1 MRLSTQSYY
10 SRSISAML
18 DQQAALSK
26 IQNQVAS
33 GRKVNSP
40 ADDPIAA
47 VHIMELERS
56 KQEYG
61 QYEKNSALARNR
73 LNLEEGALA
82 DAGTVLQRVRELI
95 LQASNTG
102 TLTDRDRESIAVE
115 LQSRLEQMQDI
126 GNRKDGNGEYLFSG
140 FSTLTQP
147 FAGASSGN
155 VVYSG
160 DQGARLLQVGPTQR
174 VADGHSGYD
183 LFMNIP
189 AGNGTFHT
197 HATATNTGN
206 GSISVGSVANP
217 SAWVPD
223 DYTLTF
229 TDATTWEVTDTAMP
243 TPNVVAS
250 GTYTSGD
257 PIDFNGARIV
267 ISGEPA
273 AGDSFSI
280 NEDVGEDVFRMI
292 DRVVDALRTPAET
305 PAATAQLTSTL
316 ERSLQQVDQASDH
329 FLGIRGQVGSRLS
342 ALDTADSA
350 REDVNIDI
358 DSSLSDLRDLDYA
371 EALARMNQQMVGL
384 QAAQLSYSQISQL
397 SLFNYLR

>member
-10 SRSISAML
+10 SRSVNAML
-18 DQQAALSK
+18 DQQVALSK

-33 GRKVNSP
+33 GKRISSP

-56 KQEYG
+56 KQEYA
-61 QYEKNSALARNR
+61 QYDKNSSLARNR
-73 LNLEEGALA
+73 LSLEESAIA

-102 TLTDRDRESIAVE
+102 TLTDEDRESIAVE

-155 VVYSG
+155 VVYAG
-160 DQGARLLQVGPTQR
+160 DQGARQLQIGPTQR
-174 VADGHSGYD
+174 VADSHSGFD

-189 AGNGTFHT
+189 AGNGTFYT
-197 HATATNTGN
+197 QATATNTGT

-217 SAWVPD
+217 TAWVPG

-229 TDATTWEVTDTAMP
+229 TSATEYTISGDP
-243 TPNVVAS
+243 TVH
-250 GTYTSGD
+250 TYTSGD
-257 PIDFNGARIV
+257 AIDFNGARIV
-267 ISGEPA
+267 ISGAPA
-273 AGDSFSI
+273 AGDSFSV
-280 NEDVGEDVFRMI
+280 NQDRGEDVFTTI
-292 DRVVDALRTPAET
+292 DRVVDILRQPGET
-305 PAATAQLTSTL
+305 PAATAQMTSTL

-329 FLGIRGQVGSRLS
+329 LLGVRGQVGARLS
-342 ALDTADSA
+342 SLDTADSA

-358 DSSLSDLRDLDYA
+358 ASALSDLQDLDYA
-371 EALARMNQQMVGL
+371 EALARMNQQVVGL